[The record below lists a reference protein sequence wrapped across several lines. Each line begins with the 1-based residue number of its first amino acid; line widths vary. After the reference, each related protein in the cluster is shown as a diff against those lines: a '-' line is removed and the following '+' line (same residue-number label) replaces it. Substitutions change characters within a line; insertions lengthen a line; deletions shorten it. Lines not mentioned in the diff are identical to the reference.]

1 VATVRPLRYR
11 EDLAV
16 TRQYSA
22 EERVEAVGLAMSV
35 GPVRAARQL
44 GLPVRTVTNW
54 THSRQAAALRIGT
67 QDLLKE
73 RLREAVAVGVE
84 VVLTGF
90 RDPKA
95 RLGDKA
101 AALRVVAEQ
110 YALLTGAPT
119 SHSVTITAEMSAAEY
134 QERWQQDHDAAAFLR
149 TLEGLDDA
157 EMAEWLAANPEAVAE
172 VRDQYRQLKAGDP
185 PTQAQDALGGEI
197 PHG

>member
-1 VATVRPLRYR
+1 M
-11 EDLAV
+11 
-16 TRQYSA
+16 TRQYSSRGTGGGRRTGYVRRA
-22 EERVEAVGLAMSV
+22 GEGRPTARPPGPHGHELDALAT
-35 GPVRAARQL
+35 GRRP
-44 GLPVRTVTNW
+44 
-54 THSRQAAALRIGT
+54 RIGT

-157 EMAEWLAANPEAVAE
+157 EMAEWLAANPEAVAGL
-172 VRDQYRQLKAGDP
+172 RDQYRQLKAGDP
-185 PTQAQDALGGEI
+185 PTQPQDALGGEI
-197 PHG
+197 QHG